1 MVVRGDDPQDRRKV
15 VVNLT
20 AAGRK
25 LVARARAARAERM
38 QRALD
43 RLTASD
49 RHAFVRL
56 LTTYLDALE
65 KEAE

>member
-1 MVVRGDDPQDRRKV
+1 V

-38 QRALD
+38 RRALD

-49 RHAFVRL
+49 RHEFVRL

-65 KEAE
+65 KETE